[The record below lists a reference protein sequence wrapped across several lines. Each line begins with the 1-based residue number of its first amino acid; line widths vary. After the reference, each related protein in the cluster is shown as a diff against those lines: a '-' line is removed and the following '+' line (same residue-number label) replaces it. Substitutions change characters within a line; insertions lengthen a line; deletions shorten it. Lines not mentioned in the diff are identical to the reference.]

1 MKKLFLL
8 FLSSIVF
15 ILLTTKSFAYL
26 DPGTGSIILQA
37 ILFILAG
44 IGTFFAFFKNKVKE
58 IYNKLFK
65 KNNNKKDN
73 NEE

>member
-1 MKKLFLL
+1 MNIIIKIF
-8 FLSSIVF
+8 FFYF
-15 ILLTTKSFAYL
+15 INFSVAYAYL